1 MATDSVTGETRRHAA
16 AFRAEL
22 AKIKTIDLPLD
33 VRSALAA
40 VEPLLETYI
49 SSGEK
54 IVSLALEPGATAEAQ
69 LSDFEKQFSVLEITM
84 DNIGDKIEGFAKK
97 EFDSAADFAALAKR
111 LSETGLMLGV
121 FISAWAVYVM
131 RHDVLSPL
139 SLMIGAMKKL
149 AHGNVESAVP
159 QLSALQNERHD
170 ELGEMARSVEVFRT
184 NALARNQLTR
194 ESRILSDLNE
204 WLQSAKSENELYQ
217 MIATFV
223 SRMLPACTGSLYIYA
238 NSRDILECAKTW
250 NGTQGTQ
257 TMHPDDCWG
266 LRRGRTYTHG
276 QNEIE

>member
-1 MATDSVTGETRRHAA
+1 MIRWRLS
-16 AFRAEL
+16 
-22 AKIKTIDLPLD
+22 
-33 VRSALAA
+33 
-40 VEPLLETYI
+40 
-49 SSGEK
+49 
-54 IVSLALEPGATAEAQ
+54 PGATAEAQ

-217 MIATFV
+217 MIADVRFAHAAGV
-223 SRMLPACTGSLYIYA
+223 YRKSLYLRQLARHPGVRENVERYA
-238 NSRDILECAKTW
+238 RYADDASRRLLGLAARPDLHAWAERNRVIVRMCSRKR
-250 NGTQGTQ
+250 GQ
-257 TMHPDDCWG
+257 TIAAY
-266 LRRGRTYTHG
+266 LFSRTV
-276 QNEIE
+276 NPSACCI